1 MKRDRRLVRGS
12 KRGVPSILNAIPK
25 FYSRFLWIETA
36 RIYMNEVSTESAY
49 IIDYEYSI
57 FSLAQTRRFAEKDM
71 KRPSHKHG
79 SIVQTTL
86 GHGRI
91 SAGKTPPIYLENLS
105 VESPSS
111 IDYKYVR
118 FRLAQIRR
126 SILWT
131 AKRVCEANTG
141 SSRIKMRR
149 FDISDEFVPG

>member
-1 MKRDRRLVRGS
+1 
-12 KRGVPSILNAIPK
+12 
-25 FYSRFLWIETA
+25 
-36 RIYMNEVSTESAY
+36 MNEVSTESAY

-57 FSLAQTRRFAEKDM
+57 FSLAQIRRFAEKDM

-91 SAGKTPPIYLENLS
+91 SAGKTPPKYLENLS

-141 SSRIKMRR
+141 FESHTN
-149 FDISDEFVPG
+149 EAL